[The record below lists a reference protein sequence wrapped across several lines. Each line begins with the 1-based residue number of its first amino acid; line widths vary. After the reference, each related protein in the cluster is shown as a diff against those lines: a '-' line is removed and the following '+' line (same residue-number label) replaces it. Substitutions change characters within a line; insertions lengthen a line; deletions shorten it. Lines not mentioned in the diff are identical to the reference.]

1 MNFKDYLNEAPQF
14 GYTKFE
20 ELIQGEM
27 IPLSEPLMK
36 RLGYYYDDIEAYHAL
51 NIKNFHN
58 LVKDQNTRKHLSCF
72 TKGDHR
78 ITSLPSKPE
87 IIAKLQGDEVISAE
101 GDLWTFVDSNKRR
114 WIQIK
119 QDYPAGKKL
128 RFMIKG
134 IISNIPVEL
143 DNKRKFLKEYLIR
156 IEQFLNQN
164 YKLLNDY
171 LKELQKY
178 DMGYNEVVLTR
189 YKILGVYSLK
199 KDQLAQELCQQ
210 YDIPYLGHLNSS
222 DIKNL

>member
-1 MNFKDYLNEAPQF
+1 MNFKDFLNETPQF

-27 IPLSEPLMK
+27 IPLSEALMK
-36 RLGYYYDDIEAYHAL
+36 KLGYYFEDIEAYHATSL
-51 NIKNFHN
+51 KSFGSVIES
-58 LVKDQNTRKHLSCF
+58 QNTRKQLSCF

-78 ITSLPSKPE
+78 ITSLPSNPE
-87 IIAKLQGDEVISAE
+87 VIFKLKGDEVISAS

-114 WIQIK
+114 WMQIK

-134 IISNIPVEL
+134 IINNIDADLE
-143 DNKRKFLKEYLIR
+143 NKRKFLKEYLTR

-189 YKILGVYSLK
+189 YKVLGVFALK
-199 KDQLAQELCQQ
+199 KEDTVKELCSKYQ
-210 YDIPYLGHLNSS
+210 IPYLGYLESG
-222 DIKNL
+222 DIRRL